1 MFSGFTHTVACQSSS
16 RCQHTLGVC
25 CLGPPHYLIPQSVY
39 GRLVL
44 LTLLKRT
51 AQSICVDTDL
61 PFVPGSLSI
70 CLF

>member
-1 MFSGFTHTVACQSSS
+1 MSEFQSVSTHSG
-16 RCQHTLGVC
+16 GV
-25 CLGPPHYLIPQSVY
+25 LLRTPPHYLIPQSVY

-61 PFVPGSLSI
+61 LFVPGSLSI